1 VSVSDKGGVV
11 IPNYSS
17 KDEFVRFM
25 RNQEAKLDKPFTDD
39 EKRLSWKVWQQCWCR
54 VRVQLR
60 REMKTVLKQEIKKL
74 KNKQDENKTI

>member
-1 VSVSDKGGVV
+1 MSVSAKGVVV

-25 RNQEAKLDKPFTDD
+25 RNQELKLNKLFTDD
-39 EKRLSWKVWQQCWCR
+39 ERRLSWKVWQQCWSR

-60 REMKTVLKQEIKKL
+60 REMKMLLKQEVKKL
-74 KNKQDENKTI
+74 KNKKDANEAI

>member
-1 VSVSDKGGVV
+1 M

-25 RNQEAKLDKPFTDD
+25 RNQELKLNKLFTDD
-39 EKRLSWKVWQQCWCR
+39 ERRLSWKVWQQCWSR

-60 REMKTVLKQEIKKL
+60 REMKMLLKQEVKKL
-74 KNKQDENKTI
+74 KNKKDANEAI

>member
-1 VSVSDKGGVV
+1 VSAKGGVV

-25 RNQEAKLDKPFTDD
+25 RNQEAKLNKPFTDD
-39 EKRLSWKVWQQCWCR
+39 EKRLSWKVWQQCWNR

-74 KNKQDENKTI
+74 KNKQNANEAV

>member
-1 VSVSDKGGVV
+1 M

-25 RNQEAKLDKPFTDD
+25 RNQEAKLNTPFTDD

-60 REMKTVLKQEIKKL
+60 REVKAIQ
-74 KNKQDENKTI
+74 KQDIKRKALSKNEE